1 MSIWQ
6 PKSQRWSA
14 MKHSSDGF
22 WLMGTGL
29 FEKPIHP
36 STSVPLK
43 MKLTAANGAVVY
55 DEITSMRK

>member
-29 FEKPIHP
+29 FEKQ
-36 STSVPLK
+36 VPFLNISFAH
-43 MKLTAANGAVVY
+43 TEV
-55 DEITSMRK
+55 